1 MKPEQEEDAEDNGC
15 EENLTDAVV
24 EDLLIGIRGV
34 AEVILFLSRCFRGDW
49 MGRSGC
55 VLFYVH
61 VPNSLGCN
69 TGLSLCRAKICSWGV
84 PLFSR
89 GKGVYNIGSP
99 LIQGGSCKALR
110 FF

>member
-1 MKPEQEEDAEDNGC
+1 MQAEQEEDAENDGC

-34 AEVILFLSRCFRGDW
+34 AEVIFFLSRRLGGR
-49 MGRSGC
+49 MGWSGC

-61 VPNSLGCN
+61 VLNSLGCN
-69 TGLSLCRAKICSWGV
+69 TGLSLHLAQICSRGV
-84 PLFSR
+84 PLLSR
-89 GKGVYNIGSP
+89 GKGVYNKGSP
-99 LIQGGSCKALR
+99 LIQGGYCKALR